1 MISNIKAVFTNDII
15 NIPFYEIMA
24 SPLLKN
30 VSVPE
35 KVAERKIIVYKSRI
49 DQKAAKLTAEKMKTQ
64 PFRKL
69 VFMKPK
75 PEEVHV
81 ISFDKYFEPYIV
93 VDGEYSIE
101 YSKNWNHN
109 IQVDETMQELTFFGE
124 KIKPTTL
131 KDHLAKP

>member
-1 MISNIKAVFTNDII
+1 M
-15 NIPFYEIMA
+15 
-24 SPLLKN
+24 LKN

-81 ISFDKYFEPYIV
+81 ISFDKY
-93 VDGEYSIE
+93 
-101 YSKNWNHN
+101 
-109 IQVDETMQELTFFGE
+109 
-124 KIKPTTL
+124 
-131 KDHLAKP
+131 